1 MAKNNNP
8 TVTAPSIISAF
19 FFALLI
25 EVADQMFSISRAIG
39 PVFSDIL
46 FSILY
51 SICIISLFIPLLRR
65 HRSKSFSW
73 KVFLAYVVPGFII
86 IFLGLPTDQIIVPF
100 SWTLYESLTLT
111 RLIAAV
117 LFGAGVIR
125 AVVAGSKEDE
135 SKKQTS
141 SRL

>member
-1 MAKNNNP
+1 MVKKDSS
-8 TVTAPSIISAF
+8 TVSAPSIISAF

-39 PVFSDIL
+39 PVFSDFL

-65 HRSKSFSW
+65 HRQRGFNW
-73 KVFLAYVVPGFII
+73 KTFLAYVVPGFII

-111 RLIAAV
+111 RLITAT

-125 AVVAGSKEDE
+125 ATVTGSKER
-135 SKKQTS
+135 KN
-141 SRL
+141 R

>member
-1 MAKNNNP
+1 MTKKDGS
-8 TVTAPSIISAF
+8 TVSAPSIISAF
-19 FFALLI
+19 FFVLII

-65 HRSKSFSW
+65 HRQRGFNW
-73 KVFLAYVVPGFII
+73 KTLLAYVLPGFIVIFIGLATEPI
-86 IFLGLPTDQIIVPF
+86 IIPF
-100 SWTLYESLTLT
+100 SWTLYESLTLV
-111 RLIAAV
+111 RLIAAA

-125 AVVAGSKEDE
+125 AVVTGVNISNSK
-135 SKKQTS
+135 
-141 SRL
+141 

>member
-1 MAKNNNP
+1 MTKKDGS
-8 TVTAPSIISAF
+8 TVSALSIISAF

-39 PVFSDIL
+39 PIFSDIL

-51 SICIISLFIPLLRR
+51 SICIISLFIPLLHR
-65 HRSKSFSW
+65 HRQRGFNW
-73 KVFLAYVVPGFII
+73 KTFLAYVLPGFIV
-86 IFLGLPTDQIIVPF
+86 IFLGLTTEPIIIPF

-111 RLIAAV
+111 RLIAAA

-125 AVVAGSKEDE
+125 AVVTGVNMSNSK
-135 SKKQTS
+135 Q
-141 SRL
+141 

>member
-1 MAKNNNP
+1 MTKKDGS
-8 TVTAPSIISAF
+8 TVSAPSIISAF

-73 KVFLAYVVPGFII
+73 KVFLAYVVPGLII
-86 IFLGLPTDQIIVPF
+86 IFLGLPTDQVIVPF

-111 RLIAAV
+111 RLITAA

-125 AVVAGSKEDE
+125 AVVVGSKEDE
-135 SKKQTS
+135 SK
-141 SRL
+141 